1 MAKVIIDPVTRIEG
15 HLRID
20 TEVSNQRIVNAW
32 SKGEMFRGFEA
43 LLKGRDP
50 FDSPVI
56 TQRICG
62 VCPVS
67 HAVASCK
74 AVENSLGIA
83 IPENARLMRNLIL
96 GSNYIAS
103 HLTHFY
109 QLSALDFIQAEAILK
124 YRGSNRSLRNLR
136 TWVEQEVASKK
147 ILPAAPFLPHLK
159 GDYPKDQAWNFRAL
173 QHYLESL
180 DIRKD
185 AHTMAALFGGK
196 MPHTASMLAGGV
208 TTRLTPDLVENFRVR
223 LLRIR
228 QFIDE
233 TYLPDV
239 LQAAKLF
246 KNYADI
252 GSGNAIYLA
261 YGVFDEKDGPFLP
274 GGLLQDGQQR
284 PLEPKKI
291 AEQTFHSYYREGSP
305 RHPYQGETLPD
316 AEKDNAYSWIKAP
329 RYAGMPCEVGP
340 LARLMIAYK
349 SGVAP
354 VRKRVATLLAQ
365 LGWQERHL
373 NSVLGRHATRALET
387 SIIAERMELWLDQLT
402 LANPT
407 VGEIPSTTSGQG
419 AGLTEA
425 PRGALGHWL
434 TVEQNKIDNY
444 QCIVPSTWNFSPAG
458 QEGEPGPVEAA
469 LIGTPVATG
478 SQGLE
483 AARVVRSFDPC
494 IACAIH

>member
-15 HLRID
+15 HLRVD

-32 SKGEMFRGFEA
+32 SKGEMFRGFET

-50 FDSPVI
+50 FDAPVI

-74 AVENSLGIA
+74 TVEDSLGID

-96 GSNYIAS
+96 GSNYLAS

-109 QLSALDFIQAEAILK
+109 QLSALDFIQVEAILK

-136 TWVEQEVASKK
+136 AWVEQEIASKK
-147 ILPAAPFLPHLK
+147 ILPAAPFLPYLK

-173 QHYLESL
+173 AHYLESL
-180 DIRKD
+180 DVRKD
-185 AHTMAALFGGK
+185 AHKMAALLGGK
-196 MPHTASMLAGGV
+196 MPHTSSMLAGGV
-208 TTRLTPDLVENFRVR
+208 TTGLAPDLIENFRVR

-228 QFIDE
+228 QFVDE

-239 LQAAKLF
+239 VQAATLF
-246 KNYADI
+246 KQYSGI
-252 GSGNAIYLA
+252 GAGNAVYLS
-261 YGVFDEKDGPFLP
+261 YGVFDEEDGTFLP
-274 GGLLQDGQQR
+274 SGLLKGSQLH
-284 PLEPKKI
+284 PLEPEKI
-291 AEQTFHSYYREGSP
+291 AEQTLYSYYRDGAP
-305 RHPYQGETLPD
+305 RHPSQGETLPD
-316 AEKDNAYSWIKAP
+316 TEKDNAYSWIKAP

-349 SGVAP
+349 SGINP
-354 VRKRVATLLAQ
+354 VRQKVTALLAQ
-365 LGWQERHL
+365 LGWQERQL
-373 NSVLGRHATRALET
+373 NSVLGRHATRALEA
-387 SIIAERMELWLDQLT
+387 SMIAERMELWLDQLDPGQ
-402 LANPT
+402 PT
-407 VGEIPSTTSGQG
+407 VGEIPLTASGQG

-434 TVEQNKIDNY
+434 TIEQNKIDNY

-458 QEGEPGPVEAA
+458 QEGEPGPVETA
-469 LIGTPVATG
+469 LIGTPVAAG
-478 SQGLE
+478 SQGIE